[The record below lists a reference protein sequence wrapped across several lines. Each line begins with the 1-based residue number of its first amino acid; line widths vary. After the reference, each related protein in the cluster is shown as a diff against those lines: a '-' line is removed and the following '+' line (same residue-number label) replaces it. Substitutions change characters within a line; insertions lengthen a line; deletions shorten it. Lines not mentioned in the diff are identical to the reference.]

1 MVLGPQVDHFTDIG
15 IHTFLNSKFTASS
28 RIDRWAYR
36 FEGSVI
42 AHSEKG
48 ADIIS
53 DGIALGAVQVP
64 ADGNPIVFMSDRPT
78 TGGYSKIATVIS
90 VDISKIAQMKTGDQ
104 VQFKKID
111 IEEARKIFKD
121 REQFF

>member
-1 MVLGPQVDHFTDIG
+1 M
-15 IHTFLNSKFTASS
+15 
-28 RIDRWAYR
+28 
-36 FEGSVI
+36 
-42 AHSEKG
+42 
-48 ADIIS
+48 
-53 DGIALGAVQVP
+53 P

>member
-1 MVLGPQVDHFTDIG
+1 
-15 IHTFLNSKFTASS
+15 
-28 RIDRWAYR
+28 
-36 FEGSVI
+36 
-42 AHSEKG
+42 
-48 ADIIS
+48 
-53 DGIALGAVQVP
+53 VP
-64 ADGNPIVFMSDRPT
+64 ADGNLIVFMSDRPT